1 MQVLVVNTSNDV
13 LPAGA
18 TESLRTA
25 GWEIT
30 SAPDYASAILATNTG
45 NIDAVIVDTPD
56 EKQVDPETREQF
68 ESLLMTIEKN
78 HVAGLVLD
86 DEPITRSSESGSL
99 IDIVDRRAPLA
110 ELRGRLSMIARY
122 QGLVQR
128 LDAELENMQGLGFRL
143 NNHFREID
151 QEMRLAGRLQRD
163 FLPDLSRPFGP
174 LQFAASYCPASWVS
188 GDIFDV
194 FPLDRHQ
201 TGFYIADAVGH
212 GMAASLLTMFIK
224 RAIVSTRTDGVQR
237 TILTPSETINLL
249 NDALNE
255 QSLSNC
261 QFVTACYGLVDH
273 RTHLLRLARGG
284 HPYPILITADGRT
297 KPLETPGGLL
307 GVFKSEE
314 FPTLEVQMS
323 PGDKLLLFTDGV
335 ELVAEGSKSG
345 DPGRLSPDQVS
356 LDSVSHEDTWHAM
369 IAELAHHSICEIVV
383 KLEAQLEALGDAA
396 TMHDD
401 ITLLGLEVLK

>member
-13 LPAGA
+13 LPTGA

-30 SAPDYASAILATNTG
+30 SAPDYASAIRATNAG
-45 NIDAVIVDTPD
+45 DIDAVIVDTPD
-56 EKQVDPETREQF
+56 QKQVDPETRKQF
-68 ESLLMTIEKN
+68 ESLLVLIEKN
-78 HVAGLVLD
+78 NIAGLVLD
-86 DEPITRSSESGSL
+86 DEPTTQLSESGSL

-122 QGLVQR
+122 QGLIRR
-128 LDAELENMQGLGFRL
+128 LDAELENMQRLGFRL
-143 NNHFREID
+143 NAHFRDVD

-194 FPLDRHQ
+194 FPVDQHH

-224 RAIVSTRTDGVQR
+224 RAMVSTRTDGDQR

-261 QFVTACYGLVDH
+261 QFITACYGLIDH

-284 HPYPILITADGRT
+284 HPYPILITTDGRT

-307 GVFKSEE
+307 GVFKSDE
-314 FPTLEVQMS
+314 FPTLEVQLS

-335 ELVAEGSKSG
+335 ELVPDGNKAGG
-345 DPGRLSPDQVS
+345 FDRVSPDQVS
-356 LDSVSHEDTWHAM
+356 PDETWQAM
-369 IAELAHHSICEIVV
+369 IAELAHHPIREIVV
-383 KLEAQLEALGDAA
+383 KLEAQLESLGEAAALC
-396 TMHDD
+396 DD
-401 ITLLGLEVLK
+401 ITLLGLEVLE

>member
-30 SAPDYASAILATNTG
+30 SAPDYASAIRATNAG
-45 NIDAVIVDTPD
+45 DIDAVIVDTPD
-56 EKQVDPETREQF
+56 QKQVDPETRKQF
-68 ESLLMTIEKN
+68 ESLLVTIEKN
-78 HVAGLVLD
+78 NIAGLVLD
-86 DEPITRSSESGSL
+86 DEPAAQSSESGSL

-122 QGLVQR
+122 QGIVRR
-128 LDAELENMQGLGFRL
+128 LDAELENMQRLGFRL
-143 NNHFREID
+143 NEHFREVD

-194 FPLDRHQ
+194 FSVDQHH

-224 RAIVSTRTDGVQR
+224 RAMVSTRIDGDQR

-261 QFVTACYGLVDH
+261 QFVTACYGLIDH
-273 RTHLLRLARGG
+273 RTHVLRLARGG
-284 HPYPILITADGRT
+284 HPYPILITADGHT

-307 GVFKSEE
+307 GVFKSED
-314 FPTLEVQMS
+314 FPTLEVQLS

-335 ELVAEGSKSG
+335 ELVAEDTKPGGS
-345 DPGRLSPDQVS
+345 DPVSPD
-356 LDSVSHEDTWHAM
+356 ETWQAM
-369 IAELAHHSICEIVV
+369 IAELAHHPIREIVV
-383 KLEAQLEALGDAA
+383 KLEAQLESLGDAA